1 MADTQRLHTTT
12 VRIPDI
18 RDAQTFC
25 ALTADYPDDVDLRQG
40 RYVVD
45 AKSVLGILSLNLKE
59 PILLDIYGDAAP
71 ALLEKLAKFLCNA

>member
-1 MADTQRLHTTT
+1 MADTQKLRTMT
-12 VRIPDI
+12 VHISNI

-25 ALTADYPDDVDLRQG
+25 ALTADYLDDVDLRQG

-59 PILLDIYGDAAP
+59 PILLDVYGDDAS
-71 ALLEKLAKFLCNA
+71 ALLGKLGKFL